1 MSLRCLSCNTIL
13 TAYENTLKTTSH
25 EYVQMCSSCLPNS
38 VVVYGNESLITNE
51 DLNYNYDD
59 VGYLDDSDMKFL
71 K

>member
-1 MSLRCLSCNTIL
+1 MKCLSCNTNL
-13 TAYENTLKTTSH
+13 TDYENSLKLVMSH
-25 EYVQMCSSCLPNS
+25 EYVQMCSNCLPSS